1 MSTLVMPFPGLQ
13 SFGISKGA
21 SDFAKRAERQTN
33 EVVKSI
39 KWGIAGGMSPIAN
52 ELLSLA
58 EEGEASTRA
67 LAKAL
72 LFSLLLPADV
82 KPPEVSI
89 DPDGE
94 IAFDWD
100 GDDGM
105 VSVSVG
111 PQGRIVYA
119 AEIGFKP
126 TSGTVQLGAELPEG
140 IRASLDAFR
149 SVPAI

>member
-1 MSTLVMPFPGLQ
+1 MSTLLMPILGFS

-33 EVVKSI
+33 DVVKSI
-39 KWGIAGGMSPIAN
+39 KWGIAGGVSPVAN
-52 ELLSLA
+52 ELLGLA
-58 EEGEASTRA
+58 EADEVSMRA
-67 LAKAL
+67 LAKAI
-72 LFSLLLPADV
+72 LFALLLPPDV
-82 KPPEVSI
+82 QPPEISV

-100 GDDGM
+100 GNDGM

-126 TSGTVQLGAELPEG
+126 TSGTVQLSAELPEG
-140 IRASLDAFR
+140 IRASLDSFR
-149 SVPAI
+149 SIHAV